1 MGREGGRDRL
11 VPIVTLVTVIWPGGS
26 MGSWEGVSLSLSLSL
41 SLSNGLTELGGGR
54 GRGQYRS

>member
-1 MGREGGRDRL
+1 MKAPLSMFRCEERREEGRGEVGRDRL

-41 SLSNGLTELGGGR
+41 SPMG
-54 GRGQYRS
+54 